1 MANMVSATRIK
12 LFCFAALALVVGV
25 NNVVWGQYVPG
36 PLVNQDKNM
45 TYTSKGPD
53 TLWTDANNWTPSA
66 GNATGFFPGEKLYK
80 NGDYGNFGGG
90 RVTVNRKIT
99 MPDMRSYYYSNRNM
113 QNPSFDTIF
122 NIQSLTLTG
131 SADLTLYDDL
141 FLTGSGVDP
150 VYTYSSGTLTIKEGA
165 ALIANKTFRLN
176 KNQEITGGGKL
187 ILFNKIAGAGKT
199 LTADIDIEIAP
210 KTDET
215 TDPSKYQ
222 HNTLGDA
229 ISINVLK
236 SLTITRQFVGDIP
249 FADIVVKPNA
259 KVTINNNKDGKQTVS
274 CTSFRMEGDTLEIA
288 AGSKLTVSDGV
299 LTVIND
305 AVLKGT
311 GTLNVSEIYIANT
324 ATLTIDGSRTFD
336 GVKFTGGGKLK
347 IADGTTLTLK
357 GTTKDTKF
365 DGDITILA
373 GEEDEEDDDEL
384 YTGKVEIENSL
395 KSDTEGSTLSTEVSL
410 ELKSTGTF
418 ANFNVIDIKGGTF
431 TDNGWI
437 DEIEKIKVANG
448 AKLST
453 LDLTVTSEAEL
464 LGRLENGDVTV
475 TGDKITFGTGTGF
488 GVGTSVTINSGSGT
502 ATIDGLGN
510 CYPDHITLSNGQ
522 AITYNNSTC
531 ILPATYTSLTFNG
544 AEVTLCG
551 VAEVGGS
558 FALSQNITISG
569 DDNLTLK
576 GAITGNK
583 DITISGAT
591 VDVVAGGG
599 AVGVG
604 AITVK
609 DGGSLS
615 YDRPVGLTNLNVDG
629 TSTIEFGE
637 TAGTLTLTNPTLG
650 GDVSVADGIALTL
663 TGNVTFGE
671 NTNVDYHSGSGV
683 IKISNNAVIDSLRSC
698 DLGLSFVDA
707 KPTITYT
714 ENSTC
719 IIDGTYTALTIQGS
733 TATLCD
739 IVTVEGAFAL
749 TKDISLTSDS
759 KCLTLGGA
767 VTGSKIITAT
777 STAITVSNDGAF
789 AGGFVIGSGSLTIER
804 ECALDTLAVNDG
816 EVTLDAATTVTGIT
830 VSGGSVSI
838 NAETEVSHSFAVS
851 GGEVT
856 FGNEVI
862 VSQDFIVTDGEL
874 TINAATT
881 VNGNATL
888 DATINLTGANASLTV
903 GGSGKM
909 VTFGSN
915 TSISGGSKLIIGSG
929 STIDGLKSCITGV
942 DLDSKNIIYGPQ
954 AEVILPADYATLQ
967 TNSNVTL
974 CGGNVSVAGDF
985 TWNSGNITLN
995 NYDLTLK
1002 GDIDGNTTYSKNH
1015 TIMVGHSGVAR
1026 GHLIRSGFSEL
1037 TNYEFPIGTTKADG
1051 TRQFAMVTIN
1061 ADGFTKANDE
1071 NPASISVTSAN
1082 AIDLAVGSALN
1093 LKRSWDIE
1101 TGNISELTNVGIVF
1115 KYDETDSETNDFDAL
1130 AKDGAVV
1137 ENESPVS
1144 IVFDRV
1150 DEEIIVEGLTEIDGH
1165 WTAIDQ
1171 GLMLYSTGD
1180 GEWND
1185 PETWINGQGAHV
1197 CPDGTYNA
1205 IISEDHTVTMTGGS
1219 FIAKRVGI
1227 YGTLNKADK
1236 SFSGVRYVFGEGVLQ
1251 VDGTFAGADA
1261 DYTEFLAETG
1271 GTVELM
1277 GDFSGQSSFN
1287 FNNLILNNEAGEVS
1301 RLDPSGANILGDLII
1316 RGGNMEFDGTGAITI
1331 GDSLRVE
1338 SGKTLTFST
1347 ACEVTVSAIDAKVGN
1362 VAINGNVTITDS
1374 VDLAGTHFTVNTGKS
1389 LILNNGTKHTTN
1401 ATVGGAGNV
1410 ELANGKDLKGTL
1422 TVDNLKLNSTATIS
1436 GEVTVTN
1443 TGSLSLTDVPGGVV
1457 VSGNGKITV
1466 EGTLPASRIT
1476 VNITDFV
1483 LEGGGA
1489 ISSTFVVND
1498 GDTLTNNRSNNIGR
1512 ITINNNGTV
1521 KTKGSIGTSGT
1532 PYNSGTVLSMS
1543 GSNAHLIANDNINIW
1558 SDAVLA
1564 GTVETAEGGSITF
1577 KKGIDFNEIELFKG
1591 TFKADGGGSTITNL
1605 KGCLGNDYTFEAV
1618 GEKLV
1623 TYEVSCSHMLSGSYS
1638 KLTLNGSAISLCGNV
1653 SVSNVFTPSN
1663 MTLTGVGGSIIFA
1676 ANGNVAGGKN
1686 ITFSNVNVE
1695 LGKSK
1700 VGGTSISATG
1710 LNIAAGN
1717 TLTINGEV
1725 EVVSNHLT
1733 FGGTGAI
1740 VINDTLLSATKTVT
1754 FSDGQIIDGTGRLLI
1769 SGGKIDGGKLITKA
1783 NVEITGGTNSVAE
1796 YEVRGG
1802 TFTNNGGSA
1811 ITKLTVFKNATL
1823 KAATNTTVG
1832 TLTVADGGTIVIA
1845 DNKTLTA
1852 STGSLNVSG
1861 AATITSEGSSS
1872 ISAAN
1877 VELASNSKLT
1887 INKAITLN
1895 NPLQIKHGNDTIVG
1909 GTDAVL
1915 GWSGA
1920 SENCKVSV
1928 VSGKILALD
1937 GTLTINNNLTIAG
1950 PIVPM
1955 TGSKLNLGGSEVTF
1969 TAASNF
1975 GNTAGK
1981 ICFTRAEGVTIKS
1994 LQSDPKVASS
2004 HVEYAGT
2011 VTYDVACTGML
2022 PGVYPAL
2029 TLNTAESKNISMF
2042 DSVTVNGTLTWTNGR
2057 IALNNK
2063 VLTISEVYA
2072 SADAF
2077 SADKMVV
2084 AGGNGTLIYKEKS
2097 GSTRTIS
2104 FPVGTFTY
2112 TNMGDIVYRYSPVT
2126 VSGVTTI
2133 TGDTI
2138 KVSVEGESFSGSSS
2152 DLNRYWTI
2160 KARPKMGGNLTLQY
2174 DAADDIKGYGASD
2187 GSYWR
2192 VFVTDSVFNKV
2203 NPHSP
2208 FANNIISFSTT
2219 AINGIWTAVEYPVL
2233 TTLYSFKTG
2242 PWDDVNT
2249 WTTISDGSKW
2259 VNPGLKPSRT
2269 NYYDIVILGSDSV
2282 FVRTDDNY
2290 LHARSI
2296 TLKGQDT
2303 KLTVINGCDVD
2314 VNNLLGKG
2322 TFILNDL
2329 GEFPDIEHTED
2340 FMSPDGG
2347 TTMFSGEPDG
2357 DSYDLSQSQFNNLVI
2372 KYTKDNV
2379 KLNLPNSIRRLVI
2392 NGRLEL
2398 DNGALVYTADN
2409 QAIHV
2414 NGDINIDREG
2424 KILITVPADASSQ
2437 IDTLQVRGSLYNHG
2451 IIKLT
2456 NRVWND
2462 YKNEVKNE
2470 PKEAKQPEGKKGRGI
2485 IRFVGETNNRF
2496 ECYNTTNFSQ
2506 LIIDKGVDPTYRL
2519 TVYSEGEQSFGLLG
2533 FAVNEVELPGFESGQ
2548 PFPSD
2553 PEKYYKP
2560 LWIKCGTLELT
2571 GDVHIRSLAEPI
2583 PNNTY
2588 PTQYDCAYIPASGC
2602 LHLNGPAVKVDAT
2615 MSPAPAAYTSIIP
2628 AGRLIVEA
2636 GEFDGKGSSGITFV
2650 GTSYV
2655 EVKGSGIMKLAQFR
2669 PSDFA
2674 ANGTAT
2680 FKLSGDGLVEITG
2693 DGDVKPAQP
2702 AFSMP
2707 DVSYIFEMTG
2717 GTLKTTTALKGGA
2730 FVVKSNPR
2738 NGKIEG
2744 GIIEINTGAAKK
2756 GKTDESVGKY
2766 LIASEIPL
2774 FNLVLKNENVDGTT
2788 KTYLR
2793 HYIND
2798 TTVIN
2803 GKKNGKDNKVSVTAS
2818 TVIKNNLVIDGD
2830 VVFDT
2835 NGKKIT
2841 VGGNLEVKSGGKVY
2855 AYKADGENEFVMNGE
2870 GTIKI
2875 DGSIEKT
2882 STDGTSGFHHLTIAE
2897 GAHIKMKN
2905 DIDVRGKFTLAEG
2918 AIMEDDGENHVYT
2931 LHGDAEFDGTYKR
2944 EPTGAGK
2951 IVFKGANI
2959 LSKGNG
2965 KVNNLEINAGSVVN
2979 LLYPTNTGTQTKLT
2993 VTGKLDFA
3001 TDTKFNIG
3009 INNLTLDEQATVVA
3023 TGGEFGVNRMIV
3035 TLGSGSLGV
3044 TKVYSESH
3052 PSFFFPFGFNSGTDY
3067 YTPASISYSAADAW
3081 GSVTSRPVSGY
3092 AFRTTESLNC
3102 YWINSETGFDNTG
3115 TMTFNGYWYSDALTP
3130 SGNTGYEAGRR
3141 NGGDWECYGT
3151 ASVNTAGRVGCP
3163 EERYMQ
3169 ISDDI
3174 SATGYYS
3181 CGKSDAF
3188 LAGVQ
3193 LFTSKYADGDTVV
3206 DWKDWTSWSRELGG
3220 EPVGEGYVPNDNT
3233 AVQIGGVGRNHKVV
3247 ITDGPKTCAS
3257 LNIAPGSSLDLG
3269 TITGHNFQIIEVDEA
3284 VGAGTLMLA
3293 SNGFPSGDF
3302 AKFNGAHGGTVKY
3315 YIEGS
3320 GTTYTL
3326 SDSPAN
3332 YCNLVVGG
3340 NDESHLIIMPNT
3352 NITVYRDFTV
3362 DGWAR
3367 ACNNNDDKRTVTIDS
3382 NMIIANGR
3390 FLMWGSGV
3398 VQTYKVMCD
3407 VVVAEEAKLLAS
3419 GTNTANILEIHG
3431 DLDVNGE
3438 FNAANGSCIFNT
3450 VFKGA
3455 TDSKI
3460 TNTTDV
3466 NIKFNTLE
3474 CNKDNVSAKLVLTT
3488 NKIQSATE
3496 ERGHPNGYLM
3506 TFTRGTLEVDFENQ
3520 DDVIYLTK
3528 KADFDVLGEGCL
3540 SVVSGKVVVAEGTDA
3555 VCLNLYGQIV
3565 IEDKGKLY
3573 VGAIDGA
3580 GSKYNSLLYAPEGR
3594 PTITINGGLLT
3605 VLGQISRQNKQIM
3618 GSLVWEQSGGE
3629 VVIKGHKR
3637 DGDPGWLV
3645 ERAAFE
3651 IKNSGS
3657 FTMSGGTITTKTGG
3671 GVDACGDIFI
3681 IPATANCTGGT
3692 IIVGGGDQKLHTT
3705 VALNHLKVNTGSS
3718 LAVYNRDI
3726 VLDSLTIEGSGVFN
3740 AQNHKITIR
3749 KAFANHN
3756 NISEDLVNKIS
3767 SGYVTGSSTQV
3778 TRFENDVTL
3787 ECVSDFSTQFG
3798 MLEIDGDLTLKS
3810 GCSKIRVASDLTQ
3823 YSGTVTDNGNTISL
3837 FGDLWYEG
3845 VFDGV
3850 GGIDFCNKDVIQ
3862 YIRGSENET
3871 RSLGTIIISNP
3882 NEVFLNTQLHITK
3895 NIYLGASLYT
3905 DHNSITLDQ
3914 NASILPKPG
3923 TDGFSSTRM
3932 IRLNGEHG
3940 DFGITKYV
3948 QTGPS
3953 EFTLPIGIVDNG
3965 ERHYTPAE
3973 YLFRSNSFSGA
3984 YITIKPINFLHKNLS
3999 LTPSHK
4005 LNYYWHVVA
4014 DGFVEATEDVK
4025 TDCGFNVKQTYTF
4038 TDSKVDGDVEKA
4050 MLPEFLYS
4058 NGVDLI
4064 WAELGTHAEISDNQI
4079 IFDNI
4084 GHLSGDYTAGV
4095 IGEDIYTGLKVLY
4108 SKQNGDWE
4116 TNTTWEYLTDDE
4128 GADPADDDSW
4138 IQPDEAPDGNPIH
4151 IRPGDKITVTGTV
4164 EAYSLCFDDTLK
4176 NGAQDTRLGILD
4188 IGASKGSDFGPVT
4201 GAGWLRMEPDGEY
4214 HQYKMPAGNFDLFLR
4229 DSRTVVEFSGANGF
4243 LPNAIIGH
4251 VSLPLQNVVL
4261 SGTNV
4266 KTLTKEDGEYINGY
4280 MEIRN
4285 GTQLKFNN
4293 TPIYIKGDWIDLNKT
4308 TSGFDGGTSDTKSVV
4323 ELNGTND
4330 VQSIS
4335 LANDQSSFWKL
4346 KINNSNNVTLVK
4358 NAAAEVGTV
4367 KMGIGK
4373 QLILG
4378 NGHLKTSSTVYPVM
4392 ASAATITGASA
4403 TSYVDG
4409 PLARIM
4415 DANSSFTFPVGN
4427 AGEYAPMA
4435 VLAAQPAA
4443 VDDEWLVTYHN
4454 STIYG
4459 GIEYT
4464 CDPTITEAC
4473 RTEFWTVVAP
4483 GDATAKLKLRANT
4496 HTFGA
4501 LGNANLKRVKIVG
4514 LDNSTTVWHVIE
4526 SSHVTGTTLPLAMV
4540 VTDEAINLNDYRAFS
4555 LGYAGPSANL
4565 LVSKESSNATFYICD
4580 GEGGDYDGDGADD
4593 KVEVP
4598 IYFTG
4603 IGGPYV
4609 VTYSVSLEGVGS
4621 KEFVKSVT
4629 VNGDN
4634 VGTLTF
4640 TGYELGE
4647 AFGRAVGFNEK
4658 PYQVKLVGVTEDG
4671 DNCPILNETNTA
4683 SIYVMYNAV
4692 PEITGATIVGMRDTR
4707 LYSADNSG
4715 TLVDVNPYTW
4725 EIDGSYKGKLSYEGG
4740 TTKYSREPK
4749 FNFGENIEA
4758 GVPTPYD
4765 VTLKVT
4771 KVYKAISGES
4781 TCTRYAEKTVSVKI
4795 KPQPQIHS
4803 VTTDDVFAACTGAE
4817 YRYETEKISGHQY
4830 TWKASNG
4837 TITASSENTCTVN
4850 WASNPGKLIVLD
4862 TVSYKVSDEPEVWE
4876 KIGGADTVGIQVNEG
4891 ISLGDGK
4898 NTLADNTYVCD
4909 NTYGSI
4915 VIGNTNSSYSYTL
4928 YNASDDTPLS
4938 ESFTSRTGELTI
4950 RTNSLMQY
4958 ETDNEPISFYVVVRN
4973 IGCSDR
4979 ITGKNITMLKKP
4991 VLATIPPVVSNADLY
5006 IGNLAL
5012 IDGAVKDGAGIADI
5026 ASYSFVYSGDGVTYD
5041 DEKYAGEKP
5050 EDWEKDF
5057 DDKATNN
5064 ILKVK
5069 VPFADKLK
5077 GTLNVYSTATDGFK
5091 CSSSYDIDAGTISQ
5105 DYLWRGK
5112 TDDWNNA
5119 NNWWAGIPDGNK
5131 NVVIRSGKY
5140 ISDGI
5145 GAADG
5150 DDMGIP
5156 TLSGNYAVNDITIES
5171 GASVSVDNGKTL
5183 TINGDVD
5190 CAGEFI
5196 GNGTVAFSN
5205 DEHTVSGASPRFV
5218 NLTNE
5223 GTVSAASDITVT
5235 GTINNSG
5242 SFTGDAKDV
5251 ILSGGSVVINGTGE
5265 FENVTV
5271 KAGAGNNVTV
5281 NGSPTINGTM
5291 TLNSGLVKVADGQQ
5305 ISFSAE
5311 GEMDKTGDSWI
5322 VGKVGKTWGANTD
5335 NLSFYIGSPEHIAQ
5349 VDIKPE
5355 SSGATFTAS
5364 YRFNNAEHVL
5374 AETENL
5380 TGDLTRVS
5388 GMERW
5393 DIHND
5398 NNVGSLITLYFDG
5411 YSEVTDASKLLVA
5424 HKNNA
5429 GKWEELTEGYAYTS
5443 SSVTGRATSYSD
5455 FTLGTKEASI
5465 VINPLPVTFAAFTGR
5480 QVGNSVVL
5488 DWATLSEKDNDYF
5501 EIERSLD
5508 GVNFV
5513 TIGYVGGA
5521 GDSDRRIDYTFSD
5534 NAPEQGRLY
5543 YRLSQVD
5550 FDGTRVYADKVVSVL
5565 YAGNETE
5572 QLTIVPNP
5580 TDGRFRVSA
5589 AGSMAGGVVQ
5599 LLSQTGSVVRTV
5611 NVDGFDAVLDIS
5623 DLPNGIYLLRF
5634 VADTKILQQKVV
5646 KY

>member
-1 MANMVSATRIK
+1 MKK
-12 LFCFAALALVVGV
+12 LVFNIASVAKFKILCLFALLVLTWVNNEALAWWTSKKPAHTEYKTGSVNTVWSDPSTWDGGSKPNGV
-25 NNVVWGQYVPG
+25 AVSGGGDLITVQSGHTLTIDMDNVVIAAIYLETNAH
-36 PLVNQDKNM
+36 LVITASNVKINGNGTQN
-45 TYTSKGPD
+45 YCI
-53 TLWTDANNWTPSA
+53 A
-66 GNATGFFPGEKLYK
+66 GGNGATINIAEG
-80 NGDYGNFGGG
+80 
-90 RVTVNRKIT
+90 VTVTDEKGVGCTEGNIT
-99 MPDMRSYYYSNRNM
+99 
-113 QNPSFDTIF
+113 I
-122 NIQSLTLTG
+122 G
-131 SADLTLYDDL
+131 
-141 FLTGSGVDP
+141 GK
-150 VYTYSSGTLTIKEGA
+150 GTLTVGGYFETKSTSTITTS
-165 ALIANKTFRLN
+165 ANILLN
-176 KNQEITGGGKL
+176 KHKDGNDNDFYNTKAPYIGGTSKIIVADGTLTNNRKGKTITSLEIEGGK
-187 ILFNKIAGAGKT
+187 FVSSYNTTCGT
-199 LTADIDIEIAP
+199 LTL
-210 KTDET
+210 
-215 TDPSKYQ
+215 S
-222 HNTLGDA
+222 G
-229 ISINVLK
+229 
-236 SLTITRQFVGDIP
+236 G
-249 FADIVVKPNA
+249 
-259 KVTINNNKDGKQTVS
+259 
-274 CTSFRMEGDTLEIA
+274 TLEIA
-288 AGSKLTVSDGV
+288 AGSNLTVSDGV
-299 LTVIND
+299 LTVTGD

-311 GTLNVSEIYIANT
+311 GTLNVSEIYIAST

-373 GEEDEEDDDEL
+373 GEEDGEDDDEL

-395 KSDTEGSTLSTEVSL
+395 KSDTEGSTLSSEVSL
-410 ELKSTGTF
+410 ELKSGGTF
-418 ANFNVIDIKGGTF
+418 ENFNVIDIKGGTF
-431 TDNGWI
+431 TNNRIGA
-437 DEIEKIKVANG
+437 IEKIKVANG

-453 LDLTVTSEAEL
+453 SDLTVTSEAEL

-488 GVGTSVTINSGSGT
+488 GVGTSVTINSSSGT

-522 AITYNNSTC
+522 AVTYNNSTC

-544 AEVTLCG
+544 TEATLCG

-569 DDNLTLK
+569 DNNLTLK

-604 AITVK
+604 TVTVK

-650 GDVSVADGIALTL
+650 GEVSVADGIALTL

-671 NTNVDYHSGSGV
+671 NTNVDYNSGNGV

-698 DLGLSFVDA
+698 NLGLLFVDA
-707 KPTITYT
+707 KPTITYK

-719 IIDGTYTALTIQGS
+719 ILGGTYAALTVESS

-739 IVTVEGAFAL
+739 VVTVEGAFAL
-749 TKDISLTSDS
+749 TKNISVTSSS
-759 KCLTLGGA
+759 KSLALQGA
-767 VTGSKIITAT
+767 VSGGKIITAT
-777 STAITVSNDGAF
+777 GTAIAVSNDVAF

-816 EVTLDAATTVTGIT
+816 EVALDAATTVTGIT

-838 NAETEVSHSFAVS
+838 NAETEVNHSFAVS

-856 FGNEVI
+856 LGDEVT
-862 VSQDFIVTDGEL
+862 VLQDFILTDGEL
-874 TINAATT
+874 TISAATT

-888 DATINLTGANASLTV
+888 DATINLTGANASLMV
-903 GGSGKM
+903 GGSGKT

-915 TSISGGSKLIIGSG
+915 TSISDGSKLIIGDG
-929 STIDGLKSCITGV
+929 STIDGLKNCITGV

-967 TNSNVTL
+967 TNSDVTL
-974 CGGNVSVAGDF
+974 CGGSVSVAGAF
-985 TWNSGNITLN
+985 TWNSGNVTLN
-995 NYDLTLK
+995 GYNLTLN
-1002 GDIDGNTTYSKNH
+1002 GALGGNTTYNKDH
-1015 TIMVGHSGVAR
+1015 TIMVCHNGGAN
-1026 GHLIRSGFSEL
+1026 GQLIRSGFDAL
-1037 TNYEFPIGTTKADG
+1037 TNFQFPIGTTKG
-1051 TRQFAMVTIN
+1051 NTRQFAMVTITG
-1061 ADGFTKANDE
+1061 GFTKEIDA
-1071 NPASISVTSAN
+1071 NPASISITTTN
-1082 AIDLAVGSALN
+1082 AIDLTVGSALN

-1150 DEEIIVEGLTEIDGH
+1150 DEEIIVEGLTEIEGH
-1165 WTAIDQ
+1165 WTAIDK
-1171 GLMLYSTGD
+1171 GLMLYSTGN
-1180 GEWND
+1180 GNWNTKS
-1185 PETWINGQGAHV
+1185 TWINEQGENDF
-1197 CPDGTYNA
+1197 PNETYNV
-1205 IISEDHTVTMTGGS
+1205 IISEGHTVTMAEGT
-1219 FIAKRVGI
+1219 FTAKRVGI

-1251 VDGTFAGADA
+1251 VEGTFAGGDA
-1261 DYTEFLAETG
+1261 DYTEFLSETG

-1277 GDFSGQSSFN
+1277 GNFNGQSSFN
-1287 FNNLILNNEAGEVS
+1287 FNNLILNNEAGDVS
-1301 RLDPSGANILGDLII
+1301 TLDLSGANILGDLII
-1316 RGGNMEFDGTGAITI
+1316 RGGNMEFDGDGAITI
-1331 GDSLRVE
+1331 GDSIRVE
-1338 SGKTLTFST
+1338 SGQTLTFSST
-1347 ACEVTVSAIDAKVGN
+1347 PEVTVSAIDAKVGN

-1374 VDLAGTHFTVNTGKS
+1374 VDLAGTNFTVNTDKS
-1389 LILNNGTKHTTN
+1389 LILSNGTKHTTE

-1410 ELANGKDLKGTL
+1410 ELADGKNLKGTITFANL
-1422 TVDNLKLNSTATIS
+1422 KMTTAGTVDGNITTTNFLSGGNVTINGDGKLTIS
-1436 GEVTVTN
+1436 
-1443 TGSLSLTDVPGGVV
+1443 
-1457 VSGNGKITV
+1457 
-1466 EGTLPASRIT
+1466 EGTTPAKTIT
-1476 VNITDFV
+1476 VNVKKLELSGSGTISANFV
-1483 LEGGGA
+1483 INE
-1489 ISSTFVVND
+1489 
-1498 GDTLTNNRSNNIGR
+1498 GDTLINSRPNNIPSL
-1512 ITINNNGTV
+1512 TINNGIVETR
-1521 KTKGSIGTSGT
+1521 GSIT
-1532 PYNSGTVLSMS
+1532 NALSMTGINS
-1543 GSNAHLIANDNINIW
+1543 SFKAKRNIIVGGNATL
-1558 SDAVLA
+1558 S
-1564 GTVETAEGGSITF
+1564 GTVETDEDVTLTFQRKIDFSGIETF
-1577 KKGIDFNEIELFKG
+1577 K
-1591 TFKADGGGSTITNL
+1591 GSFAANNTNYNTTISNL
-1605 KGCLGNDYTFEAV
+1605 SKCLGNDYSFSAA
-1618 GEKLV
+1618 KNI
-1623 TYEVSCSHMLSGSYS
+1623 TYDETSDYMLSGNYQ
-1638 KLTLNGSAISLCGNV
+1638 KLIIGNTNIRLCNTV
-1653 SVSNVFTPSN
+1653 IVNTDFSPSVNT
-1663 MTLTGVGGSIIFA
+1663 TLTGVGESVFFAVKRNVTEGKSIS
-1676 ANGNVAGGKN
+1676 
-1686 ITFSNVNVE
+1686 FSNVNVE
-1695 LGKSK
+1695 LGQSN
-1700 VGGTSISATG
+1700 VGGTEISATG

-1717 TLTINGEV
+1717 TLTIKGNV
-1725 EVVSNHLT
+1725 KVVKNDLT

-1740 VINDTLLSATKTVT
+1740 VINDTLSSASQTVT

-1887 INKAITLN
+1887 INKTIKLN

-1915 GWSGA
+1915 DWTGT
-1920 SENCKVSV
+1920 SENYKVTV
-1928 VSGKILALD
+1928 VAGKLLALG
-1937 GTLTINNNLTIAG
+1937 GTLTINKDVTLAG
-1950 PIVPM
+1950 SIVPM
-1955 TGSKLNLGGSEVTF
+1955 AHSVLNLGGSEVTF

-1975 GNTAGK
+1975 GDAAGE

-2011 VTYDVACTGML
+2011 VTYDAACTGML

-2042 DSVTVNGTLTWTNGR
+2042 DSVTVDGTLTWTNGR

-2097 GSTRTIS
+2097 SSTRTLA

-2126 VSGVTTI
+2126 VSGVNTVV
-2133 TGDTI
+2133 GDTI

-2160 KARPKMGGNLTLQY
+2160 KARTNMGGNLTLQY
-2174 DAADDIKGYGASD
+2174 DNADDIKGYGASD
-2187 GSYWR
+2187 GHYW
-2192 VFVTDSVFNKV
+2192 SVFHNNGV
-2203 NPHSP
+2203 LAEGDEDLQSP
-2208 FANNIISFSTT
+2208 YDNNIITIENVT
-2219 AINGIWTAVEYPVL
+2219 ICGIWTAVEYPVL

-2282 FVRTDDNY
+2282 FVRPTDNY

-2303 KLTVINGCDVD
+2303 KLTVIKDCDVD

-2322 TFILNDL
+2322 TFILNDQ
-2329 GEFPDIEHTED
+2329 GVFPEIEHTED

-2347 TTMFSGEPDG
+2347 TTMFSGNPDG
-2357 DSYDLSQSQFNNLVI
+2357 DSYELSQSQFNNLVI
-2372 KYTKDNV
+2372 KYTKNDV
-2379 KLNLPNSIRRLVI
+2379 KLTLPNTISRLVI

-2398 DNGALVYTADN
+2398 DNGALVYTADK

-2424 KILITVPADASSQ
+2424 KILTTVNVGSRTQA
-2437 IDTLQVRGSLYNHG
+2437 DTLQVRGNLYNRG
-2451 IIKLT
+2451 KIALT
-2456 NRVWND
+2456 NRVWDD
-2462 YKNEVKNE
+2462 YTTAVAKVKE
-2470 PKEAKQPEGKKGRGI
+2470 DIKGRGI

-2496 ECYNTTNFSQ
+2496 ECYDTTNFSQ
-2506 LIIDKGVDPTYRL
+2506 LIIDKGVDETYRL
-2519 TVYSEGEQSFGLLG
+2519 TVYSEGEKSFGLLG
-2533 FAVNEVELPGFESGQ
+2533 CATNQGTLDGFAEGVAY
-2548 PFPSD
+2548 PSD
-2553 PEKYYKP
+2553 PEVYYKP

-2571 GDVHIRSLAEPI
+2571 GDVYIRSLAEDDG
-2583 PNNTY
+2583 TK
-2588 PTQYDCAYIPASGC
+2588 QYDCAYIPASGC
-2602 LHLNGPAVKVDAT
+2602 LHLNGPKVKVDAT
-2615 MSPAPAAYTSIIP
+2615 INTTKVPYASVIP

-2636 GEFDGKGSSGITFV
+2636 GTFDGKGSSGITFV

-2655 EVKGSGIMKLAQFR
+2655 EVKGGGIMRLAQFR
-2669 PSDFA
+2669 PSDYA

-2680 FKLSGDGLVEITG
+2680 FKLSDDGLVEITG

-2717 GTLKTTTALKGGA
+2717 GTLKTTTALGGGA

-2744 GIIEINTGAAKK
+2744 GVIEINTGAARKD
-2756 GKTDESVGKY
+2756 GKDESVANY

-2774 FNLVLKNENVDGTT
+2774 YNLVLKNQNVDVTT
-2788 KTYLR
+2788 KYVK
-2793 HYIND
+2793 HYIDN
-2798 TTVIN
+2798 TNVIN
-2803 GKKNGKDNKVSVTAS
+2803 GKINGKDNKVLVTAS
-2818 TVIKNNLVIDGD
+2818 TVIKNDLIIYGD

-2835 NGKKIT
+2835 YGKKIT
-2841 VGGNLEVKSGGKVY
+2841 VGGNLEVKDGATVY
-2855 AYKADGENEFVMNGE
+2855 TYKDDKSENEFVMNGE

-2875 DGSIEKT
+2875 GGDIVKN
-2882 STDGTSGFHHLTIAE
+2882 STDATPGFFKLTIDE
-2897 GAHIKMKN
+2897 NAHIKMKN

-2918 AIMEDDGENHVYT
+2918 AIMEDEGENHVYT

-2959 LSKGNG
+2959 FSKGNG
-2965 KVNNLEINAGSVVN
+2965 KVNNLEINAGSDV
-2979 LLYPTNTGTQTKLT
+2979 LLKHPTNPGTQTKLT
-2993 VTGKLDFA
+2993 ITGKLDFA
-3001 TDTKFNIG
+3001 TDTRFNIG

-3023 TGGEFGVNRMIV
+3023 TGGEFGKDRMIV

-3044 TKVYSESH
+3044 TKVYSENH
-3052 PSFFFPFGFNSGTDY
+3052 PSFLFPFGFNNSGYY
-3067 YTPASISYSAADAW
+3067 YTPASIGYSAADAW

-3151 ASVNTAGRVGCP
+3151 ASVNTAGRAGCP

-3169 ISDDI
+3169 IADDI

-3193 LFTSKYADGDTVV
+3193 LFTSKYAEGDTVV

-3220 EPVGEGYVPNDNT
+3220 EPVGDGYVPNANT
-3233 AVQIGGVGRNHKVV
+3233 AVQIGGIGKNHKVV
-3247 ITDGPKTCAS
+3247 ITGNSKESAS

-3269 TITGHNFQIIEVDEA
+3269 TTTGHNFQIIEVDEA

-3293 SNGFPSGDF
+3293 SQVFPDGDF

-3315 YIEGS
+3315 YVVENK
-3320 GTTYTL
+3320 TTYTL
-3326 SDSPAN
+3326 NATPAN
-3332 YCNLVVGG
+3332 YCNLIVGG
-3340 NDESHLIIMPNT
+3340 YDESHQIIMPDGD
-3352 NITVYRDFTV
+3352 ITVYRDFTV

-3367 ACNNNDDKRTVTIDS
+3367 SNSNKNHTVVIDS

-3390 FLMWGSGV
+3390 FSMWENGSKKK
-3398 VQTYKVMCD
+3398 VQTYKVMGD
-3407 VVVAEEAKLLAS
+3407 VTIAEGAELIADGDNSPA
-3419 GTNTANILEIHG
+3419 NTANILEIHG
-3431 DLDVNGE
+3431 DLEVDGV

-3460 TNTTDV
+3460 TNTTND

-3496 ERGHPNGYLM
+3496 NQAHPNGYLM

-3528 KADFDVLGEGCL
+3528 KANFDVPGEGCL
-3540 SVVSGKVVVAEGTDA
+3540 SVVSGKVVVADDTDA
-3555 VCLNLYGQIV
+3555 TCLDLYGQIV

-3573 VGAIDGA
+3573 VGAIDGG
-3580 GSKYNSLLYAPEGR
+3580 GSKYNSILYAPEGR

-3605 VLGQISRQNKQIM
+3605 VLGQISRQKDQIM
-3618 GSLVWEQSGGE
+3618 GSLVWEQSGGD
-3629 VVIKGHKR
+3629 VVIKGHNR
-3637 DGDPGWLV
+3637 SGGPGWLV

-3657 FTMSGGTITTKTGG
+3657 FTMSGGTITTKAGG

-3681 IPATANCTGGT
+3681 IPETANCTGGT

-3756 NISEDLVNKIS
+3756 NNSEDLVNKIS

-3787 ECVSDFSTQFG
+3787 ECVGDFSTQFG
-3798 MLEIDGDLTLKS
+3798 MLEIDGDLTLKP

-3862 YIRGSENET
+3862 HIRGSENET

-4014 DGFVEATEDVK
+4014 DGFDEATEDVK

-4038 TDSKVDGDVEKA
+4038 TDSKVDGDVDIA
-4050 MLPEFLYS
+4050 MKPEFLYS
-4058 NGVDLI
+4058 NGVNII
-4064 WAELGTHAEISDNQI
+4064 WADLGDHAAVDVEDNQI

-4095 IGEDIYTGLKVLY
+4095 IGTNGIYTGLDVMY
-4108 SKQNGDWE
+4108 SQGNGRWVDE
-4116 TNTTWEYLTDDE
+4116 DTWEIFTN
-4128 GADPADDDSW
+4128 ADDPSASKTW
-4138 IQPDEAPDGNPIH
+4138 QTPSAAPDGNPIH
-4151 IRPGDKITVTGTV
+4151 IRPGDMITVTGTV

-4176 NGAQDTRLGILD
+4176 NGTQDLSLLGKLD
-4188 IGASKGSDFGPVT
+4188 LGASKGSDFGPVS

-4229 DSRTVVEFSGANGF
+4229 DERTVVEFSGANGF
-4243 LPNAIIGH
+4243 LPNAVIGH

-4293 TPIYIKGDWIDLNKT
+4293 TPIYIKGDWIDLNKAS
-4308 TSGFDGGTSDTKSVV
+4308 SGFDGGTSDTKSVV
-4323 ELNGTND
+4323 EFNGTSRGQN
-4330 VQSIS
+4330 IS
-4335 LANDQSSFWKL
+4335 LANDQTSFWKL
-4346 KINNSNNVTLVK
+4346 KINNSNGDTIVK
-4358 NAAAEVGTV
+4358 NAAAEVGVV

-4378 NGHLKTSSTVYPVM
+4378 NGDLFTSASAYPVM

-4403 TSYVDG
+4403 TSYIQG
-4409 PLARIM
+4409 PLARKM
-4415 DANSSFTFPVGN
+4415 DKNGSFTFPIGDET
-4427 AGEYAPMA
+4427 EYAPIA
-4435 VLAAQPAA
+4435 FLDAQPV
-4443 VDDEWLVTYHN
+4443 VDDEEWLVTYHN
-4454 STIYG
+4454 SSLYG
-4459 GIEYT
+4459 GEGYT
-4464 CDPTITEAC
+4464 CDPTLTEAC

-4483 GDATAKLKLRANT
+4483 GNTKAKLKLRANT
-4496 HTFGA
+4496 HSFGA
-4501 LGNANLKRVKIVG
+4501 LRDANLKRVKIVG
-4514 LDNSTTVWHVIE
+4514 LDKTTTVWHVIE
-4526 SSHVTGTTLPLAMV
+4526 SSHVTGTILPLAMV

-4565 LVSKESSNATFYICD
+4565 LVPKVSSNATFYICD

-4647 AFGRAVGFNEK
+4647 VFGRAVGYNVN
-4658 PYQVKLVGVTEDG
+4658 PYQVKLVSVTEDG

-4715 TLVDVNPYTW
+4715 TVVDVNPYTW
-4725 EIDGSYKGKLSYEGG
+4725 EILGSYSGKVTPVES
-4740 TTKYSREPK
+4740 TVNDREPK
-4749 FNFGENIEA
+4749 FNFDQNIEA
-4758 GVPTPYD
+4758 GVPTPYN

-4803 VTTDDVFAACTGAE
+4803 VTTDDVFAACTGTE
-4817 YRYETEKISGHQY
+4817 YRYETEKISGHEY

-4837 TITASSENTCTVN
+4837 TITWSLENACTVT
-4850 WASNPGKLIVLD
+4850 WASDPGQVIVLD
-4862 TVSYKVSDEPEVWE
+4862 SVSYKVSDEPEVWE

-4915 VIGNTNSSYSYTL
+4915 VIGNTNGSYSYTL
-4928 YNASDDTPLS
+4928 YKSDGTPLS
-4938 ESFTSRTGELTI
+4938 ETFTGKNDGSSLTI
-4950 RTNSLMQY
+4950 GTKNLMQY
-4958 ETDNEPISFYVVVRN
+4958 SDATPVSFYVVVRN

-4991 VLATIPPVVSNADLY
+4991 VLATIPPVVSSTDLY

-5012 IDGAVKDGAGIADI
+5012 IDGAVKDGDGIANI

-5050 EDWEKDF
+5050 NDWEKNF
-5057 DDKATNN
+5057 GGYDKATNN
-5064 ILKVK
+5064 TLKVK

-5140 ISDGI
+5140 ISDVI

-5150 DDMGIP
+5150 DDMGAP
-5156 TLSGNYAVNDITIES
+5156 TLSGNYSVNDITIVS

-5190 CAGEFI
+5190 CAGEFK
-5196 GNGTVAFSN
+5196 GGGTVVFN
-5205 DEHTVSGASPRFV
+5205 DEHNVSGTSPKFT
-5218 NLTNE
+5218 NLTNS
-5223 GTVSAASDITVT
+5223 GTVTAASDITVT
-5235 GTINNSG
+5235 GTINNTG

-5271 KAGAGNNVTV
+5271 KAGAGNDVIVSGT
-5281 NGSPTINGTM
+5281 PTINGTM
-5291 TLNSGLVKVADGQQ
+5291 TLNSGLVKVSDGQQ

-5311 GEMDKTGDSWI
+5311 GEMVKAGNSWI

-5398 NNVGSLITLYFDG
+5398 NNVGSLITLYFDE
-5411 YSEVTDASKLLVA
+5411 YSEVTDPDKLVVA
-5424 HKNNA
+5424 HKNNE
-5429 GKWEELTEGYAYTS
+5429 GKWEELTAGHAYTS

-5465 VINPLPVTFAAFTGR
+5465 VINPLPVTFAAFAGR

-5565 YAGNETE
+5565 YAGSETE

-5589 AGSMAGGVVQ
+5589 TGSMAGGVVQ
-5599 LLSQTGSVVRTV
+5599 LLSQTGSVVRTI

>member
-1 MANMVSATRIK
+1 MANMVSATRVK
-12 LFCFAALALVVGV
+12 VLCLAALVVLTGV
-25 NNVVWGQYVPG
+25 NGEVWGQNTSYSSRGDSGVE
-36 PLVNQDKNM
+36 LNWADK
-45 TYTSKGPD
+45 D
-53 TLWTDANNWTPSA
+53 NWTNGSSY
-66 GNATGFFPGEKLYK
+66 PGELVFK
-80 NGDYGNFGGG
+80 NGSTYDGNGL
-90 RVTVNRKIT
+90 VTISHKIT
-99 MPDMRSYYYSNRNM
+99 L
-113 QNPSFDTIF
+113 NPIDAAILALRTSGVFD
-122 NIQSLTLTG
+122 IQKLTLNNG
-131 SADLTLYDDL
+131 ADLTLYESL
-141 FLTGSGVDP
+141 YVNGSNKQNDS
-150 VYTYSSGTLTIKEGA
+150 YTYNGGNLTVQDGA
-165 ALIANKTFRLN
+165 TFTVNKKFILKANQTINGNGWVVINRVMKAD
-176 KNQEITGGGKL
+176 GGGE
-187 ILFNKIAGAGKT
+187 AGRT
-199 LTADIDIEIAP
+199 LTADVNLKI
-210 KTDET
+210 T
-215 TDPSKYQ
+215 TQ
-222 HNTLGDA
+222 N
-229 ISINVLK
+229 
-236 SLTITRQFVGDIP
+236 DIP
-249 FADIVVKPNA
+249 ENTNFTTEGDFSLVIKKRADFIRQSKNSTTAFKGITIDDTDASFHINA
-259 KVTINNNKDGKQTVS
+259 NGRTVS
-274 CTSFRMEGDTLEIA
+274 CQTLTINGGMLEIA
-288 AGSKLTVSDGV
+288 SGSTCTVSDGAGV
-299 LTVIND
+299 LTVNND

-311 GTLNVSEIYIANT
+311 GTLNVSEIYIVST

-357 GTTKDTKF
+357 GTTFKDNNN
-365 DGDITILA
+365 ITILA
-373 GEEDEEDDDEL
+373 GEEDADDDDEL
-384 YTGKVEIENSL
+384 YTGKVDIVNSL
-395 KSDTEGSTLSTEVSL
+395 TSDTEGSTLSTEVST

-418 ANFNVIDIKGGTF
+418 TNFNIIDIKGGTF
-431 TDNGWI
+431 TNNWI
-437 DEIEKIKVANG
+437 SEIEKIKVANG

-453 LDLTVTSEAEL
+453 IELDVTSEAEL
-464 LGRLENGDVTV
+464 LGRLENGEINV
-475 TGDKITFGTGTGF
+475 TGNKITFGSGTGF
-488 GVGTSVTINSGSGT
+488 GLGTNVTINSESGT

-510 CYPDHITLSNGQ
+510 CYPGHIILTDDQ

-544 AEVTLCG
+544 TEATLCG
-551 VAEVGGS
+551 VAEVSGS

-569 DDNLTLK
+569 DNNLTLN
-576 GAITGNK
+576 GPITGDKN
-583 DITISGAT
+583 ITISGAS
-591 VDVVAGGG
+591 VDIASGGG

-615 YDRPVGLTNLNVDG
+615 YDRPVSLTNLNVDG

-650 GDVSVADGIALTL
+650 GNVSVADGIALTL

-671 NTNVDYHSGSGV
+671 NTNVDYNSGSGV
-683 IKISNNAVIDSLRSC
+683 VKISNNAVIDSLRSC

-719 IIDGTYTALTIQGS
+719 IIGGTYTALTIQGS
-733 TATLCD
+733 TVTLCD
-739 IVTVEGAFAL
+739 VVTVEGAFAL

-759 KCLTLGGA
+759 KSLTLGGA

-777 STAITVSNDGAF
+777 STAITVSDSEGAF
-789 AGGFVIGSGSLTIER
+789 AGGFVMNSGSELTIDR
-804 ECALDTLAVNDG
+804 ECTLNTLAVDG
-816 EVTLDAATTVTGIT
+816 GSAALNAATTVTEIT

-838 NAETEVSHSFAVS
+838 NAETSVAEDFTFAAGTLAV
-851 GGEVT
+851 
-856 FGNEVI
+856 
-862 VSQDFIVTDGEL
+862 
-874 TINAATT
+874 NAATT
-881 VNGNATL
+881 IGGDGTLNGTTTFGNNGTITIAGNATL
-888 DATINLTGANASLTV
+888 NATINLTGANASLTV
-903 GGSGKM
+903 GGSGKTI
-909 VTFGSN
+909 TFGSN
-915 TSISGGSKLIIGSG
+915 TSISDGSKLIIGDG
-929 STIDGLKSCITGV
+929 STIDGLKNCITGV

-974 CGGNVSVAGDF
+974 CGGNVSVAGAF
-985 TWNSGNITLN
+985 TWNSGNVTLN
-995 NYDLTLK
+995 GYNLTLN
-1002 GDIDGNTTYSKNH
+1002 GALGGNTTYNKDH
-1015 TIMVGHSGVAR
+1015 TIMVCHNGGSNGQ
-1026 GHLIRSGFSEL
+1026 LIRSGFDAL
-1037 TNYEFPIGTTKADG
+1037 TNFQFPIGTTKG
-1051 TRQFAMVTIN
+1051 NTRQFAMVTITG
-1061 ADGFTKANDE
+1061 GFTKEIDA
-1071 NPASISVTSAN
+1071 NPASISITTTN
-1082 AIDLAVGSALN
+1082 AIDLTVGSALN

-1150 DEEIIVEGLTEIDGH
+1150 DEEIIVEGLTEIEGH
-1165 WTAIDQ
+1165 WTAIDK
-1171 GLMLYSTGD
+1171 GLMLYSTGN
-1180 GEWND
+1180 GNWNTKS
-1185 PETWINGQGAHV
+1185 TWINEQGENDF
-1197 CPDGTYNA
+1197 PNETYNV
-1205 IISEDHTVTMTGGS
+1205 IISEGHTVTMAEGT
-1219 FIAKRVGI
+1219 FTAKRVGI
-1227 YGTLNKADK
+1227 YGTLNKAGK

-1261 DYTEFLAETG
+1261 DYTEFLSETG

-1287 FNNLILNNEAGEVS
+1287 FNNLILNNTDGEVS
-1301 RLDPSGANILGDLII
+1301 SLDPSGANILGDLII
-1316 RGGNMEFDGTGAITI
+1316 RGGDMEFDGDGAITI
-1331 GDSLRVE
+1331 GDSIRVE
-1338 SGKTLTFST
+1338 SGQTLTFSST
-1347 ACEVTVSAIDAKVGN
+1347 PEVTVSAIDAKVGN

-1374 VDLAGTHFTVNTGKS
+1374 VDLAGTNFTVNTDKS
-1389 LILNNGTKHTTN
+1389 LILSNGTKHTTN

-1410 ELANGKDLKGTL
+1410 ELADGKDLKGTL
-1422 TVDNLKLNSTATIS
+1422 SVSNLKLNSTATIS
-1436 GEVTVTN
+1436 GEVTAENIKFDDNVA
-1443 TGSLSLTDVPGGVV
+1443 
-1457 VSGNGKITV
+1457 VSGNGKLTVSGSFSEHGFNTSVKNFVLNGTGTPEATITV
-1466 EGTLPASRIT
+1466 VSDTMTVNRKTTKDYKFNNLTINDGGVVLLQGENTWLNNLTMSSGATLAAKKDGTIQDSKLSGSVTTSKTFTLRSSVDFSGIDTLGGKYEVTTNLNVTNLNPSECLTGYTFNGGNYTIDYKDNCSYIFTGTYTNIKIRREAGVTLCGEVTIKGEFSPTMSDASIGTFNINGNGYNLIVEGNVTGGHRLVFNNVNTTFGKADTKMTITASELNLNNGSTLTIAGKDSVITKDITFNGDGEIAINSGAIFDFTSRALTFVNDQTISGEGTLRIGKAIT
-1476 VNITDFV
+1476 ATGKVLTTTANVDIKITD
-1483 LEGGGA
+1483 
-1489 ISSTFVVND
+1489 
-1498 GDTLTNNRSNNIGR
+1498 
-1512 ITINNNGTV
+1512 
-1521 KTKGSIGTSGT
+1521 
-1532 PYNSGTVLSMS
+1532 
-1543 GSNAHLIANDNINIW
+1543 
-1558 SDAVLA
+1558 
-1564 GTVETAEGGSITF
+1564 
-1577 KKGIDFNEIELFKG
+1577 
-1591 TFKADGGGSTITNL
+1591 
-1605 KGCLGNDYTFEAV
+1605 
-1618 GEKLV
+1618 
-1623 TYEVSCSHMLSGSYS
+1623 
-1638 KLTLNGSAISLCGNV
+1638 
-1653 SVSNVFTPSN
+1653 
-1663 MTLTGVGGSIIFA
+1663 
-1676 ANGNVAGGKN
+1676 
-1686 ITFSNVNVE
+1686 
-1695 LGKSK
+1695 
-1700 VGGTSISATG
+1700 
-1710 LNIAAGN
+1710 
-1717 TLTINGEV
+1717 
-1725 EVVSNHLT
+1725 
-1733 FGGTGAI
+1733 
-1740 VINDTLLSATKTVT
+1740 
-1754 FSDGQIIDGTGRLLI
+1754 
-1769 SGGKIDGGKLITKA
+1769 
-1783 NVEITGGTNSVAE
+1783 GTNRVSE
-1796 YEVRGG
+1796 YKVKGG
-1802 TFTNNGGSA
+1802 TFTNDCDKDIA
-1811 ITKLTVFKNATL
+1811 KLTVFKNATL
-1823 KAATNTTVG
+1823 KAASNTSIS

-1852 STGSLNVSG
+1852 STGSLNISG

-1887 INKAITLN
+1887 INKTIKLN

-1915 GWSGA
+1915 DWTGG
-1920 SENCKVSV
+1920 SENYKVTV
-1928 VSGKILALD
+1928 VTGKLLALG
-1937 GTLTINNNLTIAG
+1937 GTLTINKNVTLAG
-1950 PIVPM
+1950 AIVPM
-1955 TGSKLNLGGSEVTF
+1955 EHSVLNLGGSEVTF

-1975 GNTAGK
+1975 GDAAGK

-2029 TLNTAESKNISMF
+2029 TLNIAESKNISMF

-2097 GSTRTIS
+2097 GSTRTIA

-2126 VSGVTTI
+2126 VSGVNTVV
-2133 TGDTI
+2133 GDTI

-2160 KARPKMGGNLTLQY
+2160 KARTNMGGNLTLQY

-2192 VFVTDSVFNKV
+2192 VFVTDSVFDEND
-2203 NPHSP
+2203 PHSP
-2208 FANNIISFSTT
+2208 FANNRISLSTT

-2269 NYYDIVILGSDSV
+2269 DYFDIVILGSDSV

-2424 KILITVPADASSQ
+2424 KILNTVAGGASNQ

-2462 YKNEVKNE
+2462 YKDEVKNE
-2470 PKEAKQPEGKKGRGI
+2470 PKEAKQSEGKKGRGI

-2533 FAVNEVELPGFESGQ
+2533 CATNNKVALPGFKDGD

-2553 PEKYYKP
+2553 PEVYYKP

-2571 GDVHIRSLAEPI
+2571 GDVHIRSLAESDGSK
-2583 PNNTY
+2583 
-2588 PTQYDCAYIPASGC
+2588 QFDCAYIPASGC

-2615 MSPAPAAYTSIIP
+2615 MTPSPAAWTSIIP

-2655 EVKGSGIMKLAQFR
+2655 EVKDRGIMKLAQFR
-2669 PSDFA
+2669 PSNFA

-2680 FKLSGDGLVEITG
+2680 FKLSGDGLVEING
-2693 DGDVKPAQP
+2693 DGDVNLSYP

-2717 GTLKTTTALKGGA
+2717 GTLRVTTAIKNDKGVIIGA

-2744 GIIEINTGAAKK
+2744 GIIEINTGAARK
-2756 GKTDESVGKY
+2756 GASDFSAAEY
-2766 LIASEIPL
+2766 IIASEIPL
-2774 FNLVLKNENVDGTT
+2774 YNLVLKNENVDGTT
-2788 KTYLR
+2788 NTYVK
-2793 HYIND
+2793 HIIKDVNAQ
-2798 TTVIN
+2798 N
-2803 GKKNGKDNKVSVTAS
+2803 GKNVTVPVTAS
-2818 TVIKNNLVIDGD
+2818 TVIKNNLVIEGN
-2830 VVFDT
+2830 VIFDT

-2855 AYKADGENEFVMNGE
+2855 AYKADCENEFVMNGE

-2882 STDGTSGFHHLTIAE
+2882 STDGTSGFYHLTIAE

-2951 IVFKGANI
+2951 IVFKGENI

-2965 KVNNLEINAGSVVN
+2965 KVNNLEINAGTEV
-2979 LLYPTNTGTQTKLT
+2979 LLKHPTNAGTQTKLT

-3023 TGGEFGVNRMIV
+3023 TGGEFGKDRMIV

-3067 YTPASISYSAADAW
+3067 YTPASIGYSAADAW

-3151 ASVNTAGRVGCP
+3151 ASVNTAGRAGCP

-3193 LFTSKYADGDTVV
+3193 LFTSKYAEGDTVV

-3220 EPVGEGYVPNDNT
+3220 EPVGDGYVPNENT
-3233 AVQIGGVGRNHKVV
+3233 AVQIGGVGKNHKVV
-3247 ITDGPKTCAS
+3247 ITEGSKKSAS

-3269 TITGHNFQIIEVDEA
+3269 TTTGHNFQIIEVDEA

-3326 SDSPAN
+3326 STSPAN
-3332 YCNLVVGG
+3332 YCNLIVGG
-3340 NDESHLIIMPNT
+3340 NDESHLIIMPNCDMA
-3352 NITVYRDFTV
+3352 IYRNFIV
-3362 DGWAR
+3362 DGWVR
-3367 ACNNNDDKRTVTIDS
+3367 TCSNNDDKRTVTIDS
-3382 NMIIANGR
+3382 NMIVANGR
-3390 FLMWGSGV
+3390 FLMWENGK
-3398 VQTYKVMCD
+3398 VQTYKVIGD
-3407 VVVAEEAKLLAS
+3407 VVVADGAKLIADVS
-3419 GTNTANILEIHG
+3419 STVKTANILEIHG

-3438 FNAANGSCIFNT
+3438 FNATNGKGVFNT

-3460 TNTTDV
+3460 TNTTNV

-3496 ERGHPNGYLM
+3496 NQAHPNGYLM

-3520 DDVIYLTK
+3520 DDVIYLTR
-3528 KADFDVLGEGCL
+3528 KADFDVPGEGCL
-3540 SVVSGKVVVAEGTDA
+3540 SVVSGKVVVADDTDA
-3555 VCLNLYGQIV
+3555 TCLDLYGQIV

-3573 VGAIDGA
+3573 VGAIDGG
-3580 GSKYNSLLYAPEGR
+3580 GSKYNSILYAPEGR

-3605 VLGQISRQNKQIM
+3605 VLGQISRQKDQIM
-3618 GSLVWEQSGGE
+3618 GSLVWEQSGGD
-3629 VVIKGHKR
+3629 VVIKGHNR
-3637 DGDPGWLV
+3637 SGGPGWLV

-3657 FTMSGGTITTKTGG
+3657 FTMSGGTITTKAGG
-3671 GVDACGDIFI
+3671 GVDACGDIYI

-3756 NISEDLVNKIS
+3756 NNSEDLVNRIS

-3787 ECVSDFSTQFG
+3787 ECVGDFSTQFG

-3862 YIRGSENET
+3862 HIRGSENET

-4014 DGFVEATEDVK
+4014 DGFDEATEDVK

-4095 IGEDIYTGLKVLY
+4095 IGTDGIYTGLKVLY
-4108 SKQNGDWE
+4108 SKQNGDWK
-4116 TNTTWEYLTDDE
+4116 TNTTWEYLTDEE

-4151 IRPGDKITVTGTV
+4151 IRPGDTITVTRTV

-4176 NGAQDTRLGILD
+4176 NGTQDKRLGMLD
-4188 IGASKGSDFGPVT
+4188 IGISKGSDFGPVT

-4293 TPIYIKGDWIDLNKT
+4293 TPIYIKGDWIDLNKA

-4323 ELNGTND
+4323 ELNGTSRKQN
-4330 VQSIS
+4330 IS

-4346 KINNSNNVTLVK
+4346 KINNSNNVILVK

-4378 NGHLKTSSTVYPVM
+4378 NGHLKTYNTVYPVM

-4749 FNFGENIEA
+4749 FNFGENIVA

-4765 VTLKVT
+4765 VTLRVT
-4771 KVYKAISGES
+4771 KVYKTISGES

-4817 YRYETEKISGHQY
+4817 YRYETEKISGHEY

-4837 TITASSENTCTVN
+4837 TVTASLENTCTIT
-4850 WASNPGKLIVLD
+4850 WASDPGQVIVLD
-4862 TVSYKVSDEPEVWE
+4862 SVSYKVSDEPEVWE

-4891 ISLGDGK
+4891 ISLGAGE

-4938 ESFTSRTGELTI
+4938 KTFTSSTGELTI

-4958 ETDNEPISFYVVVRN
+4958 EADNGPISFYVVVRN

-4979 ITGKNITMLKKP
+4979 ITGKKIKMLKKP
-4991 VLATIPPVVSNADLY
+4991 VLATIPPVVSSTDLY

-5012 IDGAVKDGAGIADI
+5012 IDGAVKDGDGIADI

-5150 DDMGIP
+5150 DDMGVP
-5156 TLSGNYAVNDITIES
+5156 TLSGNYSVNDITIES
-5171 GASVSVDNGKTL
+5171 RASVSVDEGKTL

-5205 DEHTVSGASPRFV
+5205 DEHTVSGTSPKFT
-5218 NLTNE
+5218 NLTNS
-5223 GTVSAASDITVT
+5223 GTVTVASDITVT
-5235 GTINNSG
+5235 GTINNTG

-5271 KAGAGNNVTV
+5271 KAGAGNDVTV
-5281 NGSPTINGTM
+5281 NGSPTINGKM
-5291 TLNSGLVKVADGQQ
+5291 TLNSGHVKVADGQQ

-5398 NNVGSLITLYFDG
+5398 NNVGSLITLYFDD
-5411 YSEVTDASKLLVA
+5411 YSEVTDASKLVVA

-5429 GKWEELTEGYAYTS
+5429 GKWEELTEGHNYTS
-5443 SSVTGRATSYSD
+5443 SSVSGRTTSYSD
-5455 FTLGTKEASI
+5455 FTLGTKEASV
-5465 VINPLPVTFAAFTGR
+5465 VINPLPVTFVAFTGR

-5534 NAPEQGRLY
+5534 NAPEQGWLY

-5599 LLSQTGSVVRTV
+5599 LLSQTGSVVRTI